1 MARTET
7 NRLIQ
12 MISDGVVSSEQVV
25 TMCMKYMSEDDVA
38 DMVDCNELSE
48 RFEEPDEFLE
58 SIGIKSKVT
67 DFTKVF
73 KKGGTK

>member
-7 NRLIQ
+7 DRLLQ

-25 TMCMKYMSEDDVA
+25 IMCMKYMSETEVA

-48 RFEEPDEFLE
+48 RFEEPEE
-58 SIGIKSKVT
+58 
-67 DFTKVF
+67 
-73 KKGGTK
+73 